1 MIVPMDAILVGM
13 DIDSKALHWEQ
24 NSLGIYVSL
33 ALESIVIF
41 FKDEH
46 PRKVDSPIMIV

>member
-1 MIVPMDAILVGM
+1 MIPMDVTLLGM

-33 ALESIVIF
+33 ESIVIF

-46 PRKVDSPIMIV
+46 PRKVDGPIMIV